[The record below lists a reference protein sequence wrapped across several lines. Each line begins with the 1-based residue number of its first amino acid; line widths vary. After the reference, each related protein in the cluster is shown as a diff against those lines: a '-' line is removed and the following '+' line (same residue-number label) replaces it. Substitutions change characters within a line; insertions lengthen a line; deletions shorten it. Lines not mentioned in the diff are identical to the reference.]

1 MAIKIKYSSGDI
13 FLLPLGNDN
22 YAVCQIIWA
31 PKGDYKKVFSFCVL
45 GKGTEK
51 STEIPEGSTPILLD
65 DNGNKIKVIF
75 SSVKKIVNGEWEII
89 GNRSLSPE
97 SLELMLFNL
106 AGDLHEGDKVIRKLS
121 INEYSQYPSM
131 SVFGFE
137 LIQNILLNS

>member
-1 MAIKIKYSSGDI
+1 MKIKYSSGDI
-13 FLLPLGNDN
+13 FLLPLDNNN
-22 YAVCQIIWA
+22 YAICQIVWA

-45 GKGTEK
+45 EKGTGK
-51 STEIPEGSTPILLD
+51 SIEIPEGGIPILLD

-89 GNRSLSPE
+89 GNRSLSPD